1 MLATNVDESDLVTQ
15 ATDAIWDANPSQAV
29 WGATTPETLLGD
41 WLKERR
47 FNVVLLSSSFA
58 MIAVLLSAIGMYGLI
73 SFSMEQRVG
82 ELGIRR
88 ALGGQTP
95 DVLRMVL
102 KEGATLAGAGVVLGI
117 VGAWVLTRF
126 LAGMLFGVE
135 PTDWS
140 TFGLLALAVLMISS
154 LATLVPAIRATRVD
168 PMEALRDG

>member
-1 MLATNVDESDLVTQ
+1 M
-15 ATDAIWDANPSQAV
+15 
-29 WGATTPETLLGD
+29 LGD

-47 FNVVLLSSSFA
+47 FNVVLLSSFA
-58 MIAVLLSAIGMYGLI
+58 MIAVLLSVIGMYGLI

-117 VGAWVLTRF
+117 VGA
-126 LAGMLFGVE
+126 
-135 PTDWS
+135 
-140 TFGLLALAVLMISS
+140 
-154 LATLVPAIRATRVD
+154 
-168 PMEALRDG
+168 

>member
-1 MLATNVDESDLVTQ
+1 MGVASCSCSRRTSTK
-15 ATDAIWDANPSQAV
+15 AIWYANPSQAV
-29 WGATTPETLLGD
+29 WGATTLETLLGD

-47 FNVVLLSSSFA
+47 FNVVLLSSFA

-135 PTDWS
+135 PTDWP

>member
-1 MLATNVDESDLVTQ
+1 M
-15 ATDAIWDANPSQAV
+15 
-29 WGATTPETLLGD
+29 LGD

-47 FNVVLLSSSFA
+47 FNVVLLSSFA

-126 LAGMLFGVE
+126 LAGRLFGVE
-135 PTDWS
+135 PTDWP

>member
-1 MLATNVDESDLVTQ
+1 M
-15 ATDAIWDANPSQAV
+15 
-29 WGATTPETLLGD
+29 LGD

-47 FNVVLLSSSFA
+47 FNVVLLSSFA

-135 PTDWS
+135 PTD
-140 TFGLLALAVLMISS
+140 
-154 LATLVPAIRATRVD
+154 
-168 PMEALRDG
+168 

>member
-1 MLATNVDESDLVTQ
+1 MGVASCSCSRRTPTK
-15 ATDAIWDANPSQAV
+15 AIWDANPSQAV
-29 WGATTPETLLGD
+29 WGATTLETLLGD

-47 FNVVLLSSSFA
+47 FNVVLLSSFA

-73 SFSMEQRVG
+73 SFSMEQHVG

-95 DVLRMVL
+95 AVLRMVL

-135 PTDWS
+135 PTDWP

>member
-1 MLATNVDESDLVTQ
+1 
-15 ATDAIWDANPSQAV
+15 
-29 WGATTPETLLGD
+29 LLGD

-47 FNVVLLSSSFA
+47 FNVVLLSSFA

-135 PTDWS
+135 PTDWP
-140 TFGLLALAVLMISS
+140 TFGLLAAVLMISS

>member
-1 MLATNVDESDLVTQ
+1 MSGVASCSCSRRTSTK
-15 ATDAIWDANPSQAV
+15 AIWDANPSQAV
-29 WGATTPETLLGD
+29 WGATTLETLLGD

-47 FNVVLLSSSFA
+47 FNVVLLSSFA

-135 PTDWS
+135 PTDWP

-168 PMEALRDG
+168 PMEALGDG

>member
-1 MLATNVDESDLVTQ
+1 MGVASCSCSRRTSTK
-15 ATDAIWDANPSQAV
+15 AIWDANPSQAV
-29 WGATTPETLLGD
+29 WGATTLETLLGD

-47 FNVVLLSSSFA
+47 FNVVLLSSFA

-135 PTDWS
+135 PTDWP

-168 PMEALRDG
+168 PMEALGDG